1 AFAVRH
7 LMSVKHLL
15 RTLVLVAL
23 ALVNPD
29 ASAAAVFVPAGGD
42 LQAAINRA
50 TPGDQILLPPGATF
64 TGLFTLPR
72 KPDVGGLD
80 VVIRT
85 ASDDRDLP
93 PEQRVEPANGRKMAR
108 LVANA
113 GAAAVMRTAS
123 AAGHYRF
130 VGL

>member
-1 AFAVRH
+1 
-7 LMSVKHLL
+7 MSFVT
-15 RTLVLVAL
+15 RSFC
-23 ALVNPD
+23 ALVVLCGMLT
-29 ASAAAVFVPAGGD
+29 AHAEAATLTVNAGGD

-85 ASDDRDLP
+85 ARILGPAYEAGLLDAEHARARIL
-93 PEQRVEPANGRKMAR
+93 EQLHLFRAAKAVF
-108 LVANA
+108 
-113 GAAAVMRTAS
+113 GAS
-123 AAGHYRF
+123 
-130 VGL
+130 